1 MERIDWHARFLQQA
15 RWTRTLRVYL
25 FSRVGLHQ
33 GGRVLEVG
41 CGTGAVLTDL
51 PDYLTVHGLDLSRA
65 RLSQTR
71 SRIPKARLTCGNA
84 LHLPYPAA
92 AFDVTFCHYLLLWVT
107 DPLRALQEMKR
118 VTCPGGSVLALAE
131 PDYSARQDA
140 PPVLQPLG
148 QMQNESLRRQGADI
162 SLGGRLAELF
172 ARAGINLIECGAL
185 APAPSEPLD
194 PNEQEMEWAVLEADL
209 TGFLPSDEI
218 QKYRLLDWQ
227 ARQDGT
233 RHLYVPTFFAW
244 GRV

>member
-1 MERIDWHARFLQQA
+1 
-15 RWTRTLRVYL
+15 LRVYL
-25 FSRVGLHQ
+25 FSCTGLEQ

-51 PDYLTVHGLDLSRA
+51 PDHLTVHGLDLSRA
-65 RLSQTR
+65 RLSQAR
-71 SRIPKARLTCGNA
+71 SYIPKARLTCGDA
-84 LHLPYPAA
+84 LLLPYPAA
-92 AFDVTFCHYLLLWVT
+92 IFDVTFCHYLLLWVA

-118 VTCPGGSVLALAE
+118 VTRPGGSVLALAE

-148 QMQNESLRRQGADI
+148 QMQNESLQRQGADI

-172 ARAGINLIECGAL
+172 VRAGINLIECGAL

-218 QKYRLLDWQ
+218 QKYRLLDAQ
-227 ARQDGT
+227 ARQDGS
-233 RHLYVPTFFAW
+233 RRLYVPTFFAW